1 MTMIAA
7 KQLTGHVLQSEGL
20 FSQRGTWVALQSQ
33 HTRNGRSSK
42 NTKYA
47 SLSNASPWERIPKV
61 HGDRKHFGRN
71 LSRLR
76 SAAGFTQEVLAEKSE
91 ISVRYVQFIESG
103 RYVPTVIVAAR
114 LRTALGCS
122 WNELCAGM

>member
-1 MTMIAA
+1 MIAVT
-7 KQLTGHVLQSEGL
+7 QSTGHVLQSEGL
-20 FSQRGTWVALQSQ
+20 FSQRGAWLALQSQ

-47 SLSNASPWERIPKV
+47 SLSNALAWERISTV

-76 SAAGFTQEVLAEKSE
+76 SVAGITQEVLAEKSE

-114 LRTALGCS
+114 LRTALACS
-122 WNELCAGM
+122 WDELFVGM

>member
-1 MTMIAA
+1 M
-7 KQLTGHVLQSEGL
+7 
-20 FSQRGTWVALQSQ
+20 
-33 HTRNGRSSK
+33 
-42 NTKYA
+42 
-47 SLSNASPWERIPKV
+47 

-76 SAAGFTQEVLAEKSE
+76 SLAGLTQEVLAEKSE

-114 LRTALGCS
+114 LRKALDCS
-122 WNELCAGM
+122 WDELFVGM